1 MLGTSGAGGRTSLQ
15 TLLDEP
21 DFTLASFL
29 LTVLGEGSFLELLS
43 FLERH
48 APDQVTRRVAQLSR
62 RDEARH
68 VAFGQAHLEHRVAV
82 DPTVQIALRAAIE
95 QRHDAL
101 RDTTGLNDDVFDALV
116 LLAAG
121 AFEPGAIRRRWEA
134 VQQLQHAMDQGR
146 QRRLVR
152 LGFSDVDA
160 AALSALHT
168 RNFM

>member
-1 MLGTSGAGGRTSLQ
+1 M
-15 TLLDEP
+15 
-21 DFTLASFL
+21 
-29 LTVLGEGSFLELLS
+29 LGEGSFLELLS

-48 APDQVTRRVAQLSR
+48 APDQVTRRVAHLAR

-82 DPTVQIALRAAIE
+82 DPTVRIALRAAIE

-101 RDTTGLNDDVFDALV
+101 RDTSGLNDDVLDALV

-121 AFEPGAIRRRWEA
+121 AFEPGAIRRGWEA

-160 AALSALHT
+160 VELSALHT